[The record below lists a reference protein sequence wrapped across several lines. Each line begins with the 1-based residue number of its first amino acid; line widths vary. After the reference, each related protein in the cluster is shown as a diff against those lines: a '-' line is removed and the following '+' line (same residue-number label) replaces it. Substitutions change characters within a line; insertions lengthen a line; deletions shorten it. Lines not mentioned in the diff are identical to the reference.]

1 MGLLE
6 RFTRRPAAAP
16 VEARS
21 LATDGFAAGG
31 LFMLD
36 QWGSA
41 DTGVTVTPENALQA
55 ASVWACV
62 SRIARDLSTLPLHV
76 IDRQT
81 DRRVPDHPVAQLV
94 RTPNPYQ
101 AGPSFL
107 MAYLVNLLL
116 YGGAGIYLDGP
127 AGRYPAALY
136 PLMSRSVQ
144 PGRIDGELIYRV
156 SYSHTLRADQVAAVA
171 YMLMD
176 GVMGTSPIRLGSR
189 AIGTDIALA
198 QFAAKFFSQGA
209 NVGTVF
215 ELPPLK
221 DGAAIQQVFDQLK
234 AQHQGNHNAH
244 RLIAIPGVK
253 VHKTANSPRDSQA
266 VEARQHQLGEV
277 ARLFNM
283 PIGLLDAERSKYA
296 GLEAQYR
303 DYAQATLRPWAVLI
317 ESEWSRKLFPE
328 ADQGRYAL
336 RFNLDA
342 IVRADLSV
350 RAEADA
356 KLVQA
361 GIMTANEARAHHD
374 LPAIDGGDRLLSP
387 LNMAPA
393 DQRSG
398 QAEHEHRSEPPADDS
413 LLLGECIELIAGV
426 QSAQRQVEALT
437 RSIAEG
443 IASKEQRAIQTA
455 AKRHED
461 LTAWAAE
468 WFEAHREHIRSRLP
482 ILEDD
487 AIEEL
492 IVEAR
497 SAIADAQAAGEVEV
511 MVAGWKKDRLQNFFS
526 AAGVNPASQKQ
537 YQQAES

>member
-1 MGLLE
+1 MGLFD
-6 RFTRRPAAAP
+6 RIMRRTAATP
-16 VEARS
+16 VESRS
-21 LATDGFAAGG
+21 LTTDGFAAGG

-36 QWGSA
+36 AWGSA

-76 IDRQT
+76 IDHQT

-94 RTPNPYQ
+94 RNPNPYQ

-107 MAYLVNLLL
+107 MSYLVNLLL
-116 YGGAGIYLDGP
+116 YGWSGVYLDGP

-144 PGRIDGELIYRV
+144 PGRIDGELVYRV
-156 SYSHTLRADQVAAVA
+156 SHSQTLRADQVAAVA
-171 YMLMD
+171 YMSMD
-176 GVMGTSPIRLGSR
+176 GVTGTSPIRLGSR

-221 DGAAIQQVFDQLK
+221 DGAAIQQVFDKLK
-234 AQHQGNHNAH
+234 AQHEGADNAH

-277 ARLFNM
+277 ARLYNM
-283 PIGLLDAERSKYA
+283 PIGLLDAERSKYS

-317 ESEWSRKLFPE
+317 ESEWSRKLLPE
-328 ADQGRYAL
+328 TDQGRYAL

-398 QAEHEHRSEPPADDS
+398 RADDERRSNPPAVD
-413 LLLGECIELIAGV
+413 LLLDQYLDLLDAE
-426 QSAQRQVEALT
+426 VETQGKVETLT
-437 RSIAEG
+437 RSIADG
-443 IASKEQRAIQTA
+443 IATKEQRAIQTA
-455 AKRHED
+455 AKRSDD
-461 LTAWAAE
+461 LTAWASD
-468 WFEAHREHIRSRLP
+468 WFEAHRQHIRSRLP
-482 ILEDD
+482 ILEDE
-487 AIEEL
+487 AIDEL
-492 IVEAR
+492 IAEAR
-497 SAIADAQAAGEVEV
+497 SAIADAQAAGEVDL
-511 MVAGWKKDRLQNFFS
+511 MVTGWKKDRVRNFFS
-526 AAGVNPASQKQ
+526 AAGVKGAPESQ
-537 YQQAES
+537 Y